1 MSNDFEIKEYLS
13 RYNPNIEYQN
23 KFKYKDI
30 YIFIQWFLQIPIY
43 LSIKINNPLLLYYFD
58 KFYQKMEPF
67 KNNIRGSGCS
77 KEGKKYE
84 NIIYNIVTKCYLNN
98 NLFNTQIEN
107 ELGGCNSHNDI
118 ECNLFGIKDIPIE
131 IKKSKTPD
139 WMQCSINYDKE
150 LCNWF
155 GSKKNKIPNKSKKIF
170 EELINGKILFNG
182 KIPPFV
188 NTNITHNDWI
198 NIKKESV
205 YFNDMYMDCPHD
217 TIKRLYR
224 EKGCYYIQISEKGLY
239 HLGEDICGFNV
250 PEFICPQHIRLR
262 TKIHTR
268 KNNKGFCNLSITIS
282 CKPVNIKEIIESPYS
297 IDSIDKL
304 PEKLVYCYIV

>member
-1 MSNDFEIKEYLS
+1 
-13 RYNPNIEYQN
+13 
-23 KFKYKDI
+23 
-30 YIFIQWFLQIPIY
+30 
-43 LSIKINNPLLLYYFD
+43 
-58 KFYQKMEPF
+58 
-67 KNNIRGSGCS
+67 
-77 KEGKKYE
+77 
-84 NIIYNIVTKCYLNN
+84 
-98 NLFNTQIEN
+98 
-107 ELGGCNSHNDI
+107 
-118 ECNLFGIKDIPIE
+118 
-131 IKKSKTPD
+131 
-139 WMQCSINYDKE
+139 MQCSINYDKE

-205 YFNDMYMDCPHD
+205 DFNDMYMDCPHD

-297 IDSIDKL
+297 IDKL